1 MSTTTTAEG
10 HADLDRTLTEIER
23 QLAVNDLPAPQEPLP
38 AEPEPAPSTEDASA
52 PDPVGGRRG
61 WTTRRLRRS
70 GNTRRVRRRAAEHAE
85 AHRLLALESD
95 PAPFQVTTDKV
106 RTRRKAVEQAA
117 ALWRLDRDPRVLAYR
132 DSRMRRL
139 VLAVALTSLT
149 LALAWSTAGVQAF
162 AAEGAPTGSPRWWFA
177 WLAEPFCSL
186 ALLMV
191 VAGRAYLTTRG
202 HPLND
207 RAVDRTEWV
216 FLGLTLGMNAW
227 PHLPGV
233 AADFTVS
240 SLVLHLLGPI
250 VAVAVV
256 RCLPRLLAAFAGLTL
271 PGADAGAAPV
281 TARGEGGTEAAS
293 GERNQAAA
301 TLLPTSPTPVT
312 TTATD
317 TTTAPAVRAA
327 AARRTT
333 TARRTARATVP
344 EPKRRS
350 PEQLAAE
357 FDAAV
362 ASPPAGFDPTN
373 GEAIR
378 RTLKCGKKA
387 ATELRNRYLSES
399 GGSD

>member
-23 QLAVNDLPAPQEPLP
+23 QLAANDLPAPQEPQP
-38 AEPEPAPSTEDASA
+38 AEPEPDPATSTEDEPA

-61 WTTRRLRRS
+61 
-70 GNTRRVRRRAAEHAE
+70 GITRRVRRRAAEHAE

-139 VLAVALTSLT
+139 VLAVALTSLI

-162 AAEGAPTGSPRWWFA
+162 AAEGALSGSPRWWFA

-240 SLVLHLLGPI
+240 GLVLHLLGPV

-271 PGADAGAAPV
+271 PGPDAGAAPV
-281 TARGEGGTEAAS
+281 TARGEGRTEAAS
-293 GERNQAAA
+293 GEPNQAAA
-301 TLLPTSPTPVT
+301 TPLPSAPTPVT
-312 TTATD
+312 A
-317 TTTAPAVRAA
+317 TTTAPVVRPA

-333 TARRTARATVP
+333 MARRTARATVP

-362 ASPPAGFDPTN
+362 ANPPAGFDPTN